1 MTTHKTDHAKV
12 FALARKH
19 LPSDKTA
26 NARSCMADAMRLSSW
41 ADADKQDRAILCALR
56 SLAYSI
62 GILHADYARAF
73 NAAGIT
79 GPVRLMS

>member
-1 MTTHKTDHAKV
+1 MTTHRIDTAKV

-19 LPSDKTA
+19 LGNGSAYDSS
-26 NARSCMADAMRLSSW
+26 ARSCMADAMRLQT
-41 ADADKQDRAILCALR
+41 DDTPRAMVYALR

-73 NAAGIT
+73 HASGI
-79 GPVRLMS
+79 GGEVRLVS